1 MLKKTRGF
9 TLVELLIVVAIV
21 GILSALVIPNAIVAI
36 QKAKQKETM
45 KQITHLATAIA
56 DYVTTVG
63 YAPDSGNQAGPIQ
76 SSGNFLS
83 SISPMFLRVCPINDQ
98 WGNPLLVYTGA
109 AIASVYEIPAEDI
122 YAEDFLIVSLGRDGE
137 DGGDESFTYNTSNP
151 TAGYYQIESIADFD
165 NDLISLDGAW
175 LHAPRI
181 MLRGS

>member
-1 MLKKTRGF
+1 MLKKARGF

-21 GILSALVIPNAIVAI
+21 GILSAIVIPNAIVAI

-63 YAPDSGNQAGPIQ
+63 YAPDSGNQSGPIQ
-76 SSGNFLS
+76 AGGDFLS
-83 SISPMFLRVCPINDQ
+83 AISPMFLRVCPISDQ
-98 WGNPLLVYTGA
+98 WGHPFLVYTGTA
-109 AIASVYEIPAEDI
+109 VASVYDIPAEDI
-122 YAEDFLIVSLGRDGE
+122 YDDDFLIVSLGRDGE
-137 DGGDESFTYNTSNP
+137 DGGDESFTYNTTNP
-151 TAGYYQIESIADFD
+151 FAGMYRMESIADFD
-165 NDLISLDGAW
+165 NDLISLDGTW